1 MLMNENRIDLNCPY
15 PQTYCAILTHKPENL
30 DFAKKHFGDRD
41 NRLYLSDTN
50 VEGTLNIY
58 QEGYDS
64 RVFGELPRM
73 DVDCGT
79 YKRTGLVFTKCL
91 SQKVEVGNWY
101 IGCSAT
107 SMGMLCVRPVS

>member
-1 MLMNENRIDLNCPY
+1 MPILNENNLITNCPY
-15 PQTYCAILTHKPENL
+15 PQTYCAVLCHKPENL
-30 DFAKKHFGDRD
+30 KFAKSHFGDRD

-73 DVDCGT
+73 DV
-79 YKRTGLVFTKCL
+79 
-91 SQKVEVGNWY
+91 
-101 IGCSAT
+101 
-107 SMGMLCVRPVS
+107 VSR

>member
-1 MLMNENRIDLNCPY
+1 MNENRIDLNCPY
-15 PQTYCAILTHKPENL
+15 PQTYCAVLCHKPENL
-30 DFAKKHFGDRD
+30 KFAKEHFGDRD

-91 SQKVEVGNWY
+91 QTKIKTWY
-101 IGCSAT
+101 WNISGCSYG
-107 SMGMLCVRPVS
+107 MEMLCVRPVS